1 MERFLNDITLPR
13 KRSREAMEEE
23 DNEGNDVTEEEEE
36 EEVEEEE
43 EEETHETL
51 NPPAVSVSAAFT
63 KTTEFEW
70 KLTKLPMKPNDVEV
84 IEFETGRDE
93 ADDETVLEYSEL

>member
-13 KRSREAMEEE
+13 KRSREAME
-23 DNEGNDVTEEEEE
+23 DDDV
-36 EEVEEEE
+36 VEEEE
-43 EEETHETL
+43 MSVVSHETL

-63 KTTEFEW
+63 KTIEFEW
-70 KLTKLPMKPNDVEV
+70 KLTKLPMQPNDVEV

-93 ADDETVLEYSEL
+93 ADDETVLEFSDL